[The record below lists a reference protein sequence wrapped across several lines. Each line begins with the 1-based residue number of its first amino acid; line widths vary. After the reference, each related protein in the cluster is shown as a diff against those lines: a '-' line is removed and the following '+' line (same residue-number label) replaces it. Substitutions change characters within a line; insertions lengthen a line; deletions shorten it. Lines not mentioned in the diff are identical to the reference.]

1 MIINR
6 NKGWEKGTAE
16 GRGLEK
22 CPCLGIAISTFLQ
35 RRAVE

>member
-1 MIINR
+1 MFIKR
-6 NKGWEKGTAE
+6 NKGWERGTK

-22 CPCLGIAISTFLQ
+22 WPCLGIAISTFLQ